1 MTGVQTCALPISEG
15 SLTVETHTI
24 DPQTEPVSTAGEP
37 SVTAENEPIPAV
49 EPTVLANE
57 PNEPS
62 QKNEPATLT
71 QPDTV
76 LRRSTCVSNP
86 PSYLDAYIHQTTYP
100 MSDYMSF
107 SSLSTPYETFICNI
121 DQHYEPKYYH
131 QAVKY
136 PQWRNA
142 MNEEIKAL
150 EENKTWSIVTLPP
163 GKQIGCRWLY
173 KNKFKC

>member
-1 MTGVQTCALPISEG
+1 MPKPI
-15 SLTVETHTI
+15 ETHTI
-24 DPQTEPVSTAGEP
+24 DLQTEPVSTTGEP
-37 SVTAENEPIPAV
+37 PITAENEPVPAD
-49 EPTVLANE
+49 E

-62 QKNEPATLT
+62 QETEPATVT
-71 QPDTV
+71 QPAIV
-76 LRRSTCVSNP
+76 LRRSTRVSNP

-107 SSLSTPYETFICNI
+107 SSLSTPYQTFICNI

-131 QAVKY
+131 QTVKY

-163 GKQIGCRWLY
+163 GKQTIGCRWLY